1 MARPSI
7 VSACNEEGREEGP
20 AVAVEIILAKA
31 LQMHTEAPDSFAAEA
46 DTVRAAIEQL
56 AAAHP
61 HLRAFILDDQG
72 RLRRH
77 VNIFRNNAQIEDRAG
92 LGDRLA
98 DGDRL
103 HVLPAVSGGST
114 DG

>member
-1 MARPSI
+1 MGSPSI
-7 VSACNEEGREEGP
+7 VSGRSEEGRT
-20 AVAVEIILAKA
+20 VAVEIVLAKA
-31 LQMHTEAPDSFAAEA
+31 LRTHTEAPDSFAAEA
-46 DTVRAAIEQL
+46 ETVRGAIEQL
-56 AAAHP
+56 SAAHP

-77 VNIFRNNAQIEDRAG
+77 VNIFRNDAQIEDRAG

-103 HVLPAVSGGST
+103 HVLPAVSGGAT

>member
-1 MARPSI
+1 M
-7 VSACNEEGREEGP
+7 
-20 AVAVEIILAKA
+20 AVEIVLARA
-31 LQMHTEAPDSFAAEA
+31 LRVHTEAPDSFAAEA
-46 DTVRAAIEQL
+46 GTVRGAIEQL

-77 VNIFRNNAQIEDRAG
+77 VNIFRNEALIADRIG
-92 LGDRLA
+92 LGDELS

-103 HVLPAVSGGST
+103 HVLPAVSGGAA
-114 DG
+114 G